1 MRKEKVNFLLLVG
14 NKADALFLE
23 TAIEK
28 AIDSNFYIADTF
40 KKGEE

>member
-1 MRKEKVNFLLLVG
+1 MRTEKVHFLLLVA

-28 AIDSNFYIADTF
+28 VIESEFYIANTF
-40 KKGEE
+40 KKGE